1 MTSSDTL
8 LSAVM
13 ALVNEAVLLIDAE
26 TLRYIA
32 FNDATCRMTG
42 RSREEL
48 ERLGPLGMW
57 AETGGSAQG
66 LRNHY
71 DELVAGSPAPLL
83 HHAPIHRPDG
93 SYIEVRMT
101 RQALHVGGRWVI
113 LVCGE
118 PVTGRDLP
126 PASIDI
132 EALRREMQDSADAI
146 ALIDFRSMRYVDVN
160 QATCDVLG
168 YSREELLEGD
178 LPLSGDRTLDDMQ
191 ALYAGLVIRAPEAM
205 VEKTFYHRSDGA
217 QTPGT
222 VTRRAILANGMW
234 YIHVQVRIGETVPA
248 REPHEP

>member
-1 MTSSDTL
+1 MTSSDSL
-8 LSAVM
+8 LNAVM
-13 ALVNEAVLLIDAE
+13 ALASEAILIIDVE
-26 TLRYIA
+26 TLRYVA

-48 ERLGPLGMW
+48 DRLGPLGMW
-57 AETGGSAQG
+57 AEAGGSPQG

-71 DELVAGSPAPLL
+71 AELVERSPATML
-83 HHAPIHRPDG
+83 HVAPMHRPDG

-101 RQALHVGGRWVI
+101 RQARRVDGRWVI

-118 PVTGRDLP
+118 PVTGRDAP
-126 PASIDI
+126 PVSTDI
-132 EALRREMQDSADAI
+132 ETLRREMHASQDAI

-191 ALYAGLVIRAPEAM
+191 ELYAGLVIRAPEAM
-205 VEKTFYHRSDGA
+205 VEKTTYHRSDGA
-217 QTPGT
+217 QTSGT

-234 YIHVQVRIGETVPA
+234 FIHVQVRIGDSVPA